1 MLNYPLPRSCGEQSV
16 LRSVAAA
23 GPRLGTQLCL
33 VEEEF
38 TIMPLWPGISIMVE
52 EVIRLSQSVFMF
64 KELLGDVLNCLE
76 ILLRAGEKTDKVSD
90 I

>member
-1 MLNYPLPRSCGEQSV
+1 
-16 LRSVAAA
+16 
-23 GPRLGTQLCL
+23 
-33 VEEEF
+33 
-38 TIMPLWPGISIMVE
+38 MPLWPGISIMVE

-76 ILLRAGEKTDKVSD
+76 VEILLRAGEKTDKVSD